1 MPCTRGQLIWI
12 LTWIVSGYIMKIL
25 IWNWDLLN
33 SNWKIR
39 GQKFLM
45 FMIWWARKKW
55 IVSKLVSNTYTIESP
70 MSHLQV
76 TGDSP
81 MSHPGVNRKSILS
94 HPKSPVSQLYVT
106 EESILTVIRDVISGY
121 LDIRILGYPS
131 YFGYPLSGYWKSWNI
146 QVCKYPW

>member
-12 LTWIVSGYIMKIL
+12 LTWIVSGCIMKIH

-33 SNWKIR
+33 LNWKIR

-76 TGDSP
+76 TGESP
-81 MSHPGVNRKSILS
+81 MSHPGVNQKSIL
-94 HPKSPVSQLYVT
+94 SQLYVT
-106 EESILTVIRDVISGY
+106 EESILTVTHSLWVIQESPGS
-121 LDIRILGYPS
+121 L
-131 YFGYPLSGYWKSWNI
+131 PLVNHDH
-146 QVCKYPW
+146 P